1 MRDRPPIPSG
11 LFPPR
16 RLLAG
21 VAVAVAL
28 VGCSGSTL
36 VDPVY
41 PALEQLSSVAR
52 CDLTATAG
60 TCVSRDAGLGV
71 LVRFTQGQS
80 RNYVVSIENTYY
92 ANRIYACDPVQVGS
106 CSYLAYV
113 GASTG
118 ISQLLEA
125 NGLLYVAVQNGQILR
140 CDPTVVDSCVQIY
153 RDPNSTAV
161 DSLTYGNGTLY
172 AGMDD
177 GRILSCNP
185 ATANACSLLNQGGG
199 KVQTLLFA
207 NNRLYAGL
215 NDYQGTLWSC
225 DPVATNSCL
234 DLNKAGKTAQYTAM
248 TFIGNRIFAGVSGST
263 NFGPT
268 ILWNC
273 DPNVANSCLTVF
285 DSDRD
290 VPGDK
295 SQFQSGPF
303 GIQASGERVFFTDRV
318 DQTDKLYSCDPNTAS
333 SCYRFQVFN

>member
-1 MRDRPPIPSG
+1 MGKLRRTIGTPRALRMRDRPPIPSG

-71 LVRFTQGQS
+71 LRRFTRGQS
-80 RNYVVSIENTYY
+80 RNYVVSVENTYY

-185 ATANACSLLNQGGG
+185 ATANAC
-199 KVQTLLFA
+199 
-207 NNRLYAGL
+207 R
-215 NDYQGTLWSC
+215 C
-225 DPVATNSCL
+225 
-234 DLNKAGKTAQYTAM
+234 
-248 TFIGNRIFAGVSGST
+248 
-263 NFGPT
+263 
-268 ILWNC
+268 
-273 DPNVANSCLTVF
+273 
-285 DSDRD
+285 
-290 VPGDK
+290 
-295 SQFQSGPF
+295 
-303 GIQASGERVFFTDRV
+303 
-318 DQTDKLYSCDPNTAS
+318 
-333 SCYRFQVFN
+333 